1 MKNWLRFV
9 LMALA
14 LTMCSEHCAAIFS
27 LPRDTVYFY
36 DTWGQMMDMTPSEMV
51 VSPVIEI
58 CTPYE
63 IDIYKSASDYKL
75 NDHLAATLGDSTW
88 LISSTFLMKNFTGDT
103 DRLNAHK
110 FIPVFFNEKVAYLTY
125 VGPGQNLSV
134 GDILKGGDGEN
145 FDYSRVMDFFYLD
158 FKERKVLRVTPDV
171 LSGLLEDYH
180 DLLIRYESMKDY
192 KKRPVIQD
200 YFLQYVD
207 RATTDIMHPYILDL
221 VK

>member
-9 LMALA
+9 LLALA

-36 DTWGQMMDMTPSEMV
+36 DSWEQMMNKTPSEMV

-58 CTPYE
+58 YTPYE

-75 NDHLAATLGDSTW
+75 NDHLAATLGDSIW
-88 LISSTFLMKNFTGDT
+88 LISSTFLKKNFKDDT
-103 DRLNAHK
+103 DRLNDYK

-125 VGPGQNLSV
+125 VGQGQNLSV
-134 GDILKGGDGEN
+134 GDILIGGAGED
-145 FDYSRVMDFFYLD
+145 FDYSHVMDCYYLD
-158 FKERKVLRVTPDV
+158 FKERKVLRVTAEV
-171 LSGLLEDYH
+171 LSDLLEEYH

-207 RATTDIMHPYILDL
+207 RVTTDVMHPYILDL